1 MAGTIIADY
10 IRSDANKLSL
20 NVGNTT
26 FATINAMGLLSNTGV
41 QIISPTGTI
50 NAASIAAGTIPA
62 GALAAGS
69 VARTNMFAGSVLQVS
84 QAVKT
89 DTWST
94 SGFTFAD
101 ITGLSVT
108 LTPTSVN
115 SKFLIM
121 TRVIAS
127 SNYWATYVN
136 LLRNGTQLFAGD
148 AAGNR
153 PTPTSFYGTNNTDS
167 NDNGFVHIHN
177 IIFLDSPNTTNQV
190 TYKLQGAGRSEGGSR
205 TMYVNR
211 SVPDRASGEYD
222 ARAASSLVVMEIA
235 G

>member
-10 IRSDANKLSL
+10 IRTDSNKLSL

-62 GALAAGS
+62 GALASGA
-69 VARTNMFAGSVLQVS
+69 VARGNMYFGAVLQVA
-84 QAVKT
+84 QATKT

-94 SGFTFAD
+94 SGFTMAD

-108 LTPTSVN
+108 LTPTSTT
-115 SKFLIM
+115 SKFLVM
-121 TRVIAS
+121 ARVVAS

-136 LLRNGTQLFAGD
+136 LLRDSTVLHLGD
-148 AAGNR
+148 AATGRNR
-153 PTPTSFYGTNNTDS
+153 TTSMMATNVTDS
-167 NDNGFVHIHN
+167 NDNGFLHYHVITY
-177 IIFLDSPNTTNQV
+177 LDSPATSGSV
-190 TYKLQGAGRSEGGSR
+190 TYKLQGSGRAPSYV
-205 TMYVNR
+205 MYVNR
-211 SVPDRASGEYD
+211 SIPDRASGEFD
-222 ARAASSLVVMEIA
+222 SRTASSLIVMEIA
-235 G
+235 A